1 MAGRPRFTGGCR
13 VVLCL
18 CLLHIQLLGASTSAM
33 PSSTGSSPS
42 AMSSTTGSLS
52 SAMPSST
59 ESSAM
64 LSSTGSSAMSSST
77 GSSSSAMPSSTGSSA
92 MSSSTGSSSSAMP
105 SSTGSSASAMPS
117 STGSSSS
124 AMPSSTGSTPSA
136 TPSSTSAMSSS
147 TGSTP
152 SFTPSSTSALPSSM
166 ESKSSASAMPSST
179 GSSAL
184 AMPSST
190 GSTPSATPSSTSA
203 MSSSTGS
210 TPSFT
215 PSSTSAMPSST
226 GSTQSAL
233 PSSMESKSSASAM
246 PSSTGSSALAISY
259 FPYLYPDICEA
270 DNDTTGSYDND
281 TTGSH
286 SFSCILELIR
296 QVGCRASVGSA
307 LVGDVM
313 TGNSSLWSL
322 ADLRSY
328 FSGVRARADAGDSMS
343 AYACYLEGCDDG
355 WFYRPASVTNTSS
368 CYLPVTN
375 LSSYRNASRFCR
387 AHGANLTAIN
397 TVTEGDFLLTLLKR
411 QNITVTVN
419 WYVGL
424 RHDGARNETLWEN
437 GDSLNDDVSTWLQD
451 GLLNVA
457 SNQSWCLQLCGSCL
471 RRESAWTGVPCEEV
485 GGSVCEKPARSDVDG
500 FPACARPLLRCPED
514 GRCLTRLNLCDSVSD
529 CETLAD
535 ESNCS
540 ICQQGDFGI
549 CRDVLD
555 YNVTSFPNA
564 FGHRSITEVFSNTSG
579 EFFAKILN
587 ISSHETL
594 PKFVCSTL
602 FPECQA
608 GGIRVL
614 PCKDLCK
621 EAKSSFKSEIRN
633 LGLSWPEVWDC
644 SLFPKFRK
652 SQNCFRGYDAGCS
665 SPSLVLIGAA
675 PSFQCTDINRA
686 DRLQLS
692 SKLTLDNCSQNVEVR
707 YNWTINYLLSSGE
720 MEAVPL
726 PSDVRLNLYD
736 VFVPAGVLDYGIL
749 GIKLNATI
757 CGDSAE
763 ICDVFIGDTDA
774 LGCFMVVDSPLVAR
788 LAGGSSRSVPSGS
801 DVTLDASGSHDPDAN
816 VTSEELTYDWNCEL
830 APAGSDC
837 GLPAGTLDLKTSVL
851 NVSAAD
857 LVQGQVYSFSVLV
870 SFSGRLSSDRVT
882 QKLTILQ
889 PEVPTVQISCK
900 SNCDV
905 RVNPSERLVLE
916 AGCTN
921 CVAGDR
927 LTYAWSLS
935 PGGPTE
941 TVQRLD
947 WARTTTGSTTRSLG
961 IKSGTFQGAETYV
974 ARVEVSR
981 AGVTGFAEFAFTTN
995 TPPAAGTCEI
1005 SPPRGTELTDL
1016 FSIKCTGFEDP
1027 DTPLTYE
1034 FSYQTGGENVASFS
1048 TTGQD
1053 NFVILGRSPEP
1064 ELEEQP
1070 LPAGLE
1076 SRNYAVT
1083 VRVTA
1088 RDALGAE
1095 TEAMLSVTVRPIPE
1109 NDFSA
1114 TVSRLIGDQ
1123 SRISESASTGDTQ
1136 AVVSIA
1142 SSVGT
1147 ALNAQSGTGS
1157 GSKRDREM
1165 LREALLT
1172 RWISDATDTV
1182 RTLDTVEQ
1190 LASTISV
1197 VTATKDELSTTS
1209 QLGGAASLSRLAV
1222 TLVER
1227 AGDGAG
1233 TDAVENAA
1241 KTIITGLVNIM
1252 QASSLT
1258 SLEARDD
1265 GNDTSKSSV
1274 LTQTGAA
1281 STSVFSTLRS
1291 CTTVVFSKMT
1301 TGQEPVVINA
1311 DGYNMA
1317 LHKQECSGLGGL
1329 VIRTSTESD
1338 NWFKLPDT
1346 VTADLY
1352 GNSSNCG
1359 DVDTEMSGT
1368 NINPYEFAESS
1379 AGVSSDVLSLSL
1391 LDVLGERN
1399 VSGLSQPIDIM
1410 ISRGASSV
1418 QSERAATAP
1427 VGSGR
1432 LSVHNVTSTFSGMS
1446 GNSSI
1451 FIHIE
1456 PLVTGFPI
1464 HLYLKNGVNV
1474 SNDDHD
1480 LNASL
1485 PVSAALRYSVELPD
1499 RTESSDDHT
1508 WLIQPDD
1515 LLRFNESEW
1524 YLGVAHEVP
1533 SGTGTITDSEGQ
1545 NVQPSD
1551 FSLNYTITI
1560 FSSTCLYFADDE
1572 NVWKGDGC
1580 QTGRLTTPSRTH
1592 CLCNHLTPFASGS
1605 SFFVAPNSIDIVA
1618 SILAFSDIAS
1628 NPAVVITMAV
1638 IVVLYILVVIWARR
1652 KDKKDMEKVGVTVL
1666 PGVTGYR
1673 YRYIVTLYTGFKR
1686 FAGTTAKVA
1695 IIVTGEDG
1703 QSEPHLLTDPERR
1716 VFEAAGVD
1724 SFLITTAQSMGPL
1737 SSVHVW
1743 HDNSGDKPS
1752 WFLDQ
1757 ISVYDLQEEQKYVFM
1772 CNRWLAED
1780 DDDGLTERHLPVASE
1795 RDLKDFFYVF
1805 SNRMAKDFR
1814 DGHLWFSVAGRPVR
1828 SMFTRVQRVSCCLSL
1843 LLCTMVVNI
1852 AFFGVADAAA
1862 QNTEEKFDVAG
1873 FTFTWTELMIS
1884 VQSALI
1890 VLPINLVI
1898 VQIFR
1903 NLKVRPGQDGRE
1915 SPLRHS
1921 AGKRRPGGAVDT
1933 VKMDPVCEPNTV
1945 TDEAQTA
1952 MSTYSSR
1959 FMVSEVDI
1967 GSVYGEEEMETLH
1980 EHADEQVLHPHT
1992 PEPTPVQTTTP
2003 PGQQSNVRMAD
2014 DVVIRCKSL
2023 PSLKIRVRS
2032 AKARSYTQTENYAD
2046 NIRQAAQLMEEP
2058 VGITDAQTSKEP
2070 RFRQIIQQ
2078 NKSLLKSEMIAEKT
2092 RLVDHLVARNTLTK
2106 LEKEAIQ
2113 TLSQKETEDKV
2124 NNFLLT
2130 RIERQDEGA
2139 FSNFCAALTHGARQ
2153 GYLSELLKAGD
2164 REDLPALLDY
2174 LYAAALHIAGR
2185 PTADIMWRVFPRHL
2199 GLSDEAIETC
2209 HRQNRFLQ
2217 HKVLHC
2223 LLMWYINQG
2232 KRRTPLEVIH
2242 LLNSVHE
2249 KTKCS
2254 CKSAWIWKLNA
2265 KGEIPEST
2273 LVDEVSQPHQ
2283 ETSGIEEYEN
2293 TTTSRG
2299 KDTQDATSSISF
2311 GTLELDMPPR
2321 PYSAG
2326 EIRTPARLSMGDS
2339 GQPVT
2344 RLAMGNSGQP
2354 GLLISSANKS
2364 RSPATLDLSQLPSS
2378 DKVYQ
2383 RETSLSSEYREDT
2396 SDGFFEIQFSEPG
2409 SGMDAEAGNDVMQNS
2424 KTVEFRNIL
2433 KSADGDTT
2441 SSVITSTEKKSEP
2454 FLLPWWFLFVGWSL
2468 VLVVC
2473 LVSAFFTLLYGNSYG
2488 KNKAEAW
2495 LLTFFTSFLLD
2506 VVILQ
2511 PVKVL
2516 VVAVVLAVIVKSVD
2530 TGDDDAVTAKL
2541 GQDEEFLHI
2550 ASAEEANIERPT
2562 PPVTDPQKLAAARQ
2576 LRAKQR
2582 QMYSVMVEVIF
2593 YLLFVWVTVSI
2604 ANGHRSESAFYQNTD
2619 IKETFLAPVT
2629 EDDGFLDIG
2638 NLDDFWGWLE
2648 DGLLPGLTEEWY
2660 NGFTVDNS
2668 AFTAGL
2674 VHYLVGV
2681 TRLRQIRVRSDALCT
2696 ISPSVVSIL
2705 DDCNVEYS
2713 WDNEDTRPIN
2723 NRAVNQTTSP
2733 WVYQTSAALNGYP
2746 FWGTF
2751 ALYSGGGY
2759 VAELGTNSRESSA
2772 IIQNLKDNAWLDDNT
2787 RAVLVEFTM
2796 YNAYVN
2802 LFSVVTLALELPVS
2816 GGVFPRADIQTVRL
2830 YNYTSQYTLYIL
2842 ACEILYIFMLVFYLY
2857 REVKELRQKKCQYFS
2872 EFWNWVEVLVA
2883 LLSLCAVGLFACR
2896 MVITDRVTAY
2906 RRSNPG
2912 RFVNYSEAAF
2922 WDAVY
2927 GYVIAVIVTL
2937 VIAKFVK
2944 LLRFN
2949 RRMSLIGDT
2958 IKHAAPK
2965 VLGFVVIYIV
2975 VIMAFAQALFLVLGN
2990 TSESFGTFLSCL
3002 ETLWNIQ
3009 LGEFEFSDFWDG
3021 HWLLGPTL
3029 WFCYVVTSNCIL
3041 VFTFVAIM
3049 MDSFERVNA
3058 NIGKQSNDH
3067 EIVDFMVKQFK
3078 DYIGWKKE
3086 KNKNS
3091 NIISPGPGPEKADDL
3106 TEDGKQPKLTK
3117 SRESW
3122 VDVNSQGKAEEE
3134 EEETFVENEDEKNM
3148 KDPFYCIL

>member
-1 MAGRPRFTGGCR
+1 MW
-13 VVLCL
+13 
-18 CLLHIQLLGASTSAM
+18 
-33 PSSTGSSPS
+33 
-42 AMSSTTGSLS
+42 MSSRPVPARC
-52 SAMPSST
+52 SA
-59 ESSAM
+59 
-64 LSSTGSSAMSSST
+64 
-77 GSSSSAMPSSTGSSA
+77 
-92 MSSSTGSSSSAMP
+92 
-105 SSTGSSASAMPS
+105 
-117 STGSSSS
+117 
-124 AMPSSTGSTPSA
+124 
-136 TPSSTSAMSSS
+136 
-147 TGSTP
+147 
-152 SFTPSSTSALPSSM
+152 AL
-166 ESKSSASAMPSST
+166 
-179 GSSAL
+179 
-184 AMPSST
+184 
-190 GSTPSATPSSTSA
+190 
-203 MSSSTGS
+203 
-210 TPSFT
+210 
-215 PSSTSAMPSST
+215 
-226 GSTQSAL
+226 
-233 PSSMESKSSASAM
+233 
-246 PSSTGSSALAISY
+246 
-259 FPYLYPDICEA
+259 
-270 DNDTTGSYDND
+270 
-281 TTGSH
+281 
-286 SFSCILELIR
+286 R
-296 QVGCRASVGSA
+296 
-307 LVGDVM
+307 
-313 TGNSSLWSL
+313 
-322 ADLRSY
+322 
-328 FSGVRARADAGDSMS
+328 
-343 AYACYLEGCDDG
+343 
-355 WFYRPASVTNTSS
+355 
-368 CYLPVTN
+368 
-375 LSSYRNASRFCR
+375 
-387 AHGANLTAIN
+387 
-397 TVTEGDFLLTLLKR
+397 TEG
-411 QNITVTVN
+411 
-419 WYVGL
+419 
-424 RHDGARNETLWEN
+424 
-437 GDSLNDDVSTWLQD
+437 
-451 GLLNVA
+451 
-457 SNQSWCLQLCGSCL
+457 
-471 RRESAWTGVPCEEV
+471 
-485 GGSVCEKPARSDVDG
+485 
-500 FPACARPLLRCPED
+500 
-514 GRCLTRLNLCDSVSD
+514 
-529 CETLAD
+529 
-535 ESNCS
+535 

-549 CRDVLD
+549 CRDFLD

-564 FGHRSITEVFSNTSG
+564 FGHRNITEVFSNTSS

-587 ISSHETL
+587 ISSHEAL

-614 PCKDLCK
+614 PCRDLCK
-621 EAKSSFKSEIRN
+621 EAKSSFKSEMRN
-633 LGLSWPEVWDC
+633 L
-644 SLFPKFRK
+644 
-652 SQNCFRGYDAGCS
+652 GYDAGCS

-763 ICDVFIGDTDA
+763 ICDLFLGDTDA

-816 VTSEELTYDWNCEL
+816 VTSEELTYDWGCEL
-830 APAGSDC
+830 APTGSDC
-837 GLPAGTLDLKTSVL
+837 GLPAGTLDLETSVL

-921 CVAGDR
+921 CAAGDR
-927 LTYAWSLS
+927 LTYVWSLA

-995 TPPAAGTCEI
+995 TPPAAGTC
-1005 SPPRGTELTDL
+1005 
-1016 FSIKCTGFEDP
+1016 FADP

-1053 NFVILGRSPEP
+1053 NFVILGRSPEA

-1095 TEAMLSVTVRPIPE
+1095 TEAILSVIVRPISDA
-1109 NDFSA
+1109 DFST

-1157 GSKRDREM
+1157 GSKRDRER

-1301 TGQEPVVINA
+1301 SGQEPVVINA

-1329 VIRTSTESD
+1329 VVRTSTESD

-1391 LDVLGERN
+1391 LDILGERN

-1480 LNASL
+1480 MNISL

-1652 KDKKDMEKVGVTVL
+1652 KDKKDLEKVGVTVL

-1673 YRYIVTLYTGFKR
+1673 YRYIVTVYTGFKR

-1716 VFEAAGVD
+1716 VFETAGVD

-1757 ISVYDLQEEQKYVFM
+1757 ITVYDLQEEQKYVFV

-1903 NLKVRPGQDGRE
+1903 NLKVRPGRMGGNLLYVIRPEKDVR
-1915 SPLRHS
+1915 
-1921 AGKRRPGGAVDT
+1921 AKRRQNVTQTWRLGLVELETGAVDT
-1933 VKMDPVCEPNTV
+1933 SKMDPVCEPNAAAAE
-1945 TDEAQTA
+1945 EAQTA

-1967 GSVYGEEEMETLH
+1967 GSVYGEAEDEMETLH

-2046 NIRQAAQLMEEP
+2046 NIRAAAQLMEEP
-2058 VGITDAQTSKEP
+2058 DTQTENRSKEP

-2199 GLSDEAIETC
+2199 GLSDDAIETC

-2232 KRRTPLEVIH
+2232 RRRTPLEVIH

-2254 CKSAWIWKLNA
+2254 CKAAWIWKVNA
-2265 KGEIPEST
+2265 KGEAVPESAV
-2273 LVDEVSQPHQ
+2273 VDDSVGDGAASQPNQ
-2283 ETSGIEEYEN
+2283 ETSGIEVYES
-2293 TTTSRG
+2293 TTISRG
-2299 KDTQDATSSISF
+2299 KETEDVTSSISF

-2344 RLAMGNSGQP
+2344 RLAMGDSGQP

-2383 RETSLSSEYREDT
+2383 RETSLSSYREDT

-2433 KSADGDTT
+2433 KTADDDTT
-2441 SSVITSTEKKSEP
+2441 SSVITSAGKKKEP

-2468 VLVVC
+2468 LVLVC

-2488 KNKAEAW
+2488 KTKAEAW
-2495 LLTFFTSFLLD
+2495 LLTLVPGAAGVPSLRLL
-2506 VVILQ
+2506 
-2511 PVKVL
+2511 
-2516 VVAVVLAVIVKSVD
+2516 
-2530 TGDDDAVTAKL
+2530 
-2541 GQDEEFLHI
+2541 H
-2550 ASAEEANIERPT
+2550 
-2562 PPVTDPQKLAAARQ
+2562 PPLREQ
-2576 LRAKQR
+2576 LR
-2582 QMYSVMVEVIF
+2582 
-2593 YLLFVWVTVSI
+2593 
-2604 ANGHRSESAFYQNTD
+2604 
-2619 IKETFLAPVT
+2619 
-2629 EDDGFLDIG
+2629 EDQD
-2638 NLDDFWGWLE
+2638 
-2648 DGLLPGLTEEWY
+2648 
-2660 NGFTVDNS
+2660 
-2668 AFTAGL
+2668 
-2674 VHYLVGV
+2674 
-2681 TRLRQIRVRSDALCT
+2681 
-2696 ISPSVVSIL
+2696 
-2705 DDCNVEYS
+2705 
-2713 WDNEDTRPIN
+2713 
-2723 NRAVNQTTSP
+2723 
-2733 WVYQTSAALNGYP
+2733 
-2746 FWGTF
+2746 
-2751 ALYSGGGY
+2751 
-2759 VAELGTNSRESSA
+2759 
-2772 IIQNLKDNAWLDDNT
+2772 
-2787 RAVLVEFTM
+2787 
-2796 YNAYVN
+2796 
-2802 LFSVVTLALELPVS
+2802 
-2816 GGVFPRADIQTVRL
+2816 
-2830 YNYTSQYTLYIL
+2830 
-2842 ACEILYIFMLVFYLY
+2842 
-2857 REVKELRQKKCQYFS
+2857 
-2872 EFWNWVEVLVA
+2872 
-2883 LLSLCAVGLFACR
+2883 
-2896 MVITDRVTAY
+2896 
-2906 RRSNPG
+2906 
-2912 RFVNYSEAAF
+2912 
-2922 WDAVY
+2922 
-2927 GYVIAVIVTL
+2927 
-2937 VIAKFVK
+2937 
-2944 LLRFN
+2944 
-2949 RRMSLIGDT
+2949 
-2958 IKHAAPK
+2958 
-2965 VLGFVVIYIV
+2965 
-2975 VIMAFAQALFLVLGN
+2975 
-2990 TSESFGTFLSCL
+2990 
-3002 ETLWNIQ
+3002 
-3009 LGEFEFSDFWDG
+3009 
-3021 HWLLGPTL
+3021 
-3029 WFCYVVTSNCIL
+3029 
-3041 VFTFVAIM
+3041 
-3049 MDSFERVNA
+3049 
-3058 NIGKQSNDH
+3058 
-3067 EIVDFMVKQFK
+3067 
-3078 DYIGWKKE
+3078 
-3086 KNKNS
+3086 
-3091 NIISPGPGPEKADDL
+3091 
-3106 TEDGKQPKLTK
+3106 
-3117 SRESW
+3117 
-3122 VDVNSQGKAEEE
+3122 
-3134 EEETFVENEDEKNM
+3134 
-3148 KDPFYCIL
+3148 

>member
-1 MAGRPRFTGGCR
+1 
-13 VVLCL
+13 
-18 CLLHIQLLGASTSAM
+18 M
-33 PSSTGSSPS
+33 PSSTGSS
-42 AMSSTTGSLS
+42 A
-52 SAMPSST
+52 
-59 ESSAM
+59 
-64 LSSTGSSAMSSST
+64 
-77 GSSSSAMPSSTGSSA
+77 SAMPSSTGSSA
-92 MSSSTGSSSSAMP
+92 SAIDMPSSTGSSASAIDMPSSTGSSASAIDMPSSTGSSASAMALSTGSSAMPSGSSAMP
-105 SSTGSSASAMPS
+105 SSTGLSAMPSSTGSLASAMPS

-124 AMPSSTGSTPSA
+124 AMPSSTGST
-136 TPSSTSAMSSS
+136 
-147 TGSTP
+147 
-152 SFTPSSTSALPSSM
+152 
-166 ESKSSASAMPSST
+166 ASAIDMPSST
-179 GSSAL
+179 GSSSS

-190 GSTPSATPSSTSA
+190 R
-203 MSSSTGS
+203 
-210 TPSFT
+210 
-215 PSSTSAMPSST
+215 SSTSAMPSST
-226 GSTQSAL
+226 R
-233 PSSMESKSSASAM
+233 SSAILSSTGSP
-246 PSSTGSSALAISY
+246 PSSTGSTASTISY
-259 FPYLYPDICEA
+259 FPDLYPDICEA
-270 DNDTTGSYDND
+270 DNDTTGSHDNN
-281 TTGSH
+281 TTGLH
-286 SFSCILELIR
+286 SYSCVLELIR

-328 FSGVRARADAGDSMS
+328 FSRVRARADAGDSMS
-343 AYACYLEGCDDG
+343 AYACYQEGCDDG
-355 WFYRPASVTNTSS
+355 WFYSPESVSNTSS

-375 LSSYRNASRFCR
+375 LSSYRNASDFCR

-397 TVTEGDFLLTLLKR
+397 TVTEAEFLLSLLKK
-411 QNITVTVN
+411 QNITAN

-424 RHDGARNETLWEN
+424 RHDGVRNLNETLWEN
-437 GDSLNDDVSTWLQD
+437 GDSLHDDVSTWLQD
-451 GLLNVA
+451 GVNVS

-471 RRESAWTGVPCEEV
+471 RRESAWTGVSCEKV
-485 GGSVCEKPARSDVDG
+485 GGSVCEKPARSDVDE
-500 FPACARPLLRCPED
+500 FSACARPLLRCPED
-514 GRCLTRLNLCDSVSD
+514 GRCLTRLNLCDGVSD

-549 CRDVLD
+549 CRDFLD

-564 FGHRSITEVFSNTSG
+564 FGHRNITEVFSNTSS

-587 ISSHETL
+587 ISSHEAL

-614 PCKDLCK
+614 PCRDLCK
-621 EAKSSFKSEIRN
+621 EAKSSFKSFKSEMQV

-652 SQNCFRGYDAGCS
+652 SQNCFRGKHNPFNINFHFNHLTAPPPVGYDAGCS

-816 VTSEELTYDWNCEL
+816 VTSEELTYDWGCEL
-830 APAGSDC
+830 APSGSDC
-837 GLPAGTLDLKTSVL
+837 GLPAGTLDLETSVL

-870 SFSGRLSSDRVT
+870 SFTGRLSSDRVT

-921 CVAGDR
+921 CAAGDR

-961 IKSGTFQGAETYV
+961 IKSGTFLV
-974 ARVEVSR
+974 R
-981 AGVTGFAEFAFTTN
+981 FA
-995 TPPAAGTCEI
+995 
-1005 SPPRGTELTDL
+1005 
-1016 FSIKCTGFEDP
+1016 DP

-1053 NFVILGRSPEP
+1053 NFVILGRSPEA

-1088 RDALGAE
+1088 RDSLGAE
-1095 TEAMLSVTVRPIPE
+1095 TEAILSVIVRPISDA
-1109 NDFSA
+1109 DFST

-1157 GSKRDREM
+1157 GSKRDRER

-1241 KTIITGLVNIM
+1241 KTIITGTLPVSVLYERPCSRILFLTEKNGACCFPLGLVNIM

-1329 VIRTSTESD
+1329 VVRTSTESD

-1379 AGVSSDVLSLSL
+1379 AGVSSHVLSLSL

-1464 HLYLKNGVNV
+1464 HLYLKNSVNV
-1474 SNDDHD
+1474 SYDEHD
-1480 LNASL
+1480 MNISL

-1499 RTESSDDHT
+1499 RTESSDDNT

-1551 FSLNYTITI
+1551 FMLNYTITI

-1572 NVWKGDGC
+1572 NIWKGDGC

-1652 KDKKDMEKVGVTVL
+1652 KDKKDLEKVGVTVL

-1716 VFEAAGVD
+1716 VFETAGVD

-1757 ISVYDLQEEQKYVFM
+1757 ITVYDLQEEQKYVFV

-1890 VLPINLVI
+1890 VLPINLII

-1933 VKMDPVCEPNTV
+1933 SKMDPVCEPNAA

-1967 GSVYGEEEMETLH
+1967 GSVCGEEEMETLH

-2046 NIRQAAQLMEEP
+2046 NIREAAQLMEEP
-2058 VGITDAQTSKEP
+2058 ASITDAQTNNIVSVSGKEP

-2199 GLSDEAIETC
+2199 GLSDDAIETC

-2232 KRRTPLEVIH
+2232 RRRTPLEVIH

-2254 CKSAWIWKLNA
+2254 CKAAWIWKVNS
-2265 KGEIPEST
+2265 KGEAVPESANVDDS
-2273 LVDEVSQPHQ
+2273 LVDEASQAKP

-2293 TTTSRG
+2293 TTSRG
-2299 KDTQDATSSISF
+2299 KDTEDATSSISF

-2326 EIRTPARLSMGDS
+2326 EIRTSARLSMGDS

-2344 RLAMGNSGQP
+2344 RLAMGGSGQP
-2354 GLLISSANKS
+2354 GLLISSASKI
-2364 RSPATLDLSQLPSS
+2364 RPPATLDLSQLPSS
-2378 DKVYQ
+2378 DRVYQ
-2383 RETSLSSEYREDT
+2383 RETSLSSYREDT

-2409 SGMDAEAGNDVMQNS
+2409 SGMDAEAGNDVMQDS
-2424 KTVEFRNIL
+2424 KTVEFRDFL

-2441 SSVITSTEKKSEP
+2441 SSVITNTEKKKEP

-2516 VVAVVLAVIVKSVD
+2516 VVAVVLAIIVKSVD

-2550 ASAEEANIERPT
+2550 ASAE
-2562 PPVTDPQKLAAARQ
+2562 KLAAARQ

-2604 ANGHRSESAFYQNTD
+2604 ANGHRSESAFLQNTD

-2660 NGFTVDNS
+2660 NGATVDDS
-2668 AFTAGL
+2668 AYTAGL

-2723 NRAVNQTTSP
+2723 NRGVNQTTSP

-2857 REVKELRQKKCQYFS
+2857 REVKELRQKKCQYLS

-3086 KNKNS
+3086 KNKNKS
-3091 NIISPGPGPEKADDL
+3091 NIISPGPGPQSSDDL
-3106 TEDGKQPKLTK
+3106 TEEGKQPKLTK

-3122 VDVNSQGKAEEE
+3122 VDVKSQGKAEE